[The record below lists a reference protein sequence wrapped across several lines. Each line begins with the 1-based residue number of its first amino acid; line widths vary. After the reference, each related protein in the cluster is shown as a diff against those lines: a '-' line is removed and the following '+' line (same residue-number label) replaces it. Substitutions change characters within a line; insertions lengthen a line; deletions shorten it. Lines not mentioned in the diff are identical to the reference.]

1 MRTDIEL
8 YDEILK
14 QAYAAKSLRDEF
26 DTLWLSHPN
35 HTPYAAVLYTVRY
48 TALLNCFSNPLNLF
62 CSPTLW
68 QFSLGPWAKINNV
81 EGPLNYPE
89 SGDKVDKTI
98 TLFEAEKA
106 KILAIFS
113 LYRTESERDMLDEE
127 VAHITTTVRGAQNS
141 LKRWKDIL
149 NN

>member
-1 MRTDIEL
+1 MQLALES
-8 YDEILK
+8 
-14 QAYAAKSLRDEF
+14 YAAKELKDEF
-26 DTLWLSHPN
+26 DALWLSHPN
-35 HTPYAAVLYTVRY
+35 HTPNAAVLYTVRY

-68 QFSLGPWAKINNV
+68 QFSLGPWAQINNV
-81 EGPLNYPE
+81 DGPLTYPE
-89 SGDKVDKTI
+89 NGDKVDKTI
-98 TLFEAEKA
+98 ALFEAEKA

-113 LYRTESERDMLDEE
+113 LYRTESERTMLDEE
-127 VAHITTTVRGAQNS
+127 VAHIMTTVKGAQNS